1 MECEKFSFLSRPRLV
16 LIYFHGAII
25 LKTELIVK
33 KYLYNCYVPNQKLF
47 LTFMLNID
55 IIPDIEL
62 ETIYRKTYLSLDSLL
77 ISAYN
82 IFSKVE
88 KEL

>member
-1 MECEKFSFLSRPRLV
+1 
-16 LIYFHGAII
+16 
-25 LKTELIVK
+25 
-33 KYLYNCYVPNQKLF
+33 
-47 LTFMLNID
+47 MLNID